1 MARCADMRGD
11 ARYLVL
17 LSGAGWVRST
27 WESPSGCS
35 AWRGMGALAG
45 AGLVLFLVQAGR
57 IAHKKRQ
64 RRSRSAAQAESTF
77 LGEDQISPKRMCP
90 SPCAPRGDQI
100 APKRMRP
107 AQLSSDVAVG
117 VDVDVGLDV
126 DVSVD
131 VDVAF
136 LGRQLGR

>member
-1 MARCADMRGD
+1 
-11 ARYLVL
+11 
-17 LSGAGWVRST
+17 
-27 WESPSGCS
+27 
-35 AWRGMGALAG
+35 
-45 AGLVLFLVQAGR
+45 
-57 IAHKKRQ
+57 
-64 RRSRSAAQAESTF
+64 
-77 LGEDQISPKRMCP
+77 MCP

-126 DVSVD
+126 DVGVD

-136 LGRQLGR
+136 LGAPTPR